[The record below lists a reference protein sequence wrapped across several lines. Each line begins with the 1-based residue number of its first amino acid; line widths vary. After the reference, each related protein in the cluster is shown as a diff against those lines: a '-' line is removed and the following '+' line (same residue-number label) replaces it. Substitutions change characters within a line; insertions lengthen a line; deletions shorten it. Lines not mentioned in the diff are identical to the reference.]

1 MFNIYI
7 YIVLRLQQNWTFA
20 TRNLP
25 PVRMVWEL
33 YIYTGVDVYKCNL
46 VLSLWLSIW
55 IIWLNE
61 YKTPNVIQYVPIYVK
76 KNTVIFDFF
85 FKKILNFSVKI
96 PKRSVFWSLAEAWQD
111 SSLNIFMYSI
121 VWRLYQYNELRLSIF
136 IFNTLNYFW
145 FNWTITRKLCYV
157 WIISGPSA
165 AAMTD

>member
-46 VLSLWLSIW
+46 VLSWWLSIW
-55 IIWLNE
+55 IIWLSEKQNAQC
-61 YKTPNVIQYVPIYVK
+61 YTIRPHLWK
-76 KNTVIFDFF
+76 KYSNFRFF
-85 FKKILNFSVKI
+85 FKKIRNFSVKI

-111 SSLNIFMYSI
+111 SSLNIFICSLVGDYI
-121 VWRLYQYNELRLSIF
+121 
-136 IFNTLNYFW
+136 NTMNCDFQFLFLTP
-145 FNWTITRKLCYV
+145 WTIFGS
-157 WIISGPSA
+157 IEQ
-165 AAMTD
+165 